1 MSEDVV
7 LRHYSN
13 PRVQEEIVR
22 FSQDRWIGI
31 HCARKDT
38 QGRPHLVRYLG
49 RAKLPLRISKP
60 EDVPKLLKIFRFLQ
74 PRTFYGTANVYKKL
88 SRPEDLFDLTNIKAC
103 TPTWDIDNTVEK
115 WAATVEAA
123 LEIISFLESSGIRR
137 SIFVKFSGRGAH
149 IHVHQEAISPAL
161 RERINPLD
169 LAYALVEYTRLKL
182 QNKFNDIMLRYS
194 ADSLR
199 VDNEIDV
206 QRLFTSPLSLHK
218 ELDRV
223 CVCIPINELN
233 NFTLAWSRVD
243 DFKHYWGWDIHIPGE
258 ADELAQ
264 KAYEIVGPCPTL
276 PRFRRRR
283 HPPLDKQITK
293 FLQPSWV
300 F

>member
-1 MSEDVV
+1 MSEDIVS
-7 LRHYSN
+7 RHYSN
-13 PRVQEEIVR
+13 PKVQEEIVR
-22 FSQDRWIGI
+22 FSRDRWVGI
-31 HCARKDT
+31 HCAKKDA
-38 QGRPHLVRYLG
+38 QGRLHLVRYLG
-49 RAKLPLRISKP
+49 RAKLPLRISKL
-60 EDVPKLLKIFRFLQ
+60 EDIPKLLKIFHSLQ

-88 SRPEDLFDLTNIKAC
+88 SKPEDVIDLTNIKAC

-123 LEIISFLESSGIRR
+123 LEIISFLESNGICR

-149 IHVHQEAISPAL
+149 IHVHQEAISPTL

-169 LAYALVEYTRLKL
+169 IAYALVEFTRLKL
-182 QNKFNDIMLRYS
+182 QSKFNDIMLRHN

-199 VDNEIDV
+199 VDNEMDV

-243 DFKHYWGWDIHIPGE
+243 DFKHYWDWNVYTPGE
-258 ADELAQ
+258 ADELTQ
-264 KAYEIVGPCPTL
+264 KAYETVGPCPTL
-276 PRFRRRR
+276 PRLRRRR

-293 FLQPSWV
+293 FLQPNQA